1 LEIKNKKSMKTLKYT
16 LLSILFLSIYSCG
29 KYEEGPGFTLLS
41 KSARMCQKWRPIQS
55 VDGSTGVITNIDS
68 DGSYIEFVKDGSIQF
83 YNKDLMSFIGIDAVS
98 GTWEFSDDKTQ
109 VTYSYDVLGLN
120 TTELKTI
127 KKLKINSLGL
137 ENSNGD
143 KIYYEYY

>member
-1 LEIKNKKSMKTLKYT
+1 MKTLKYT
-16 LLSILFLSIYSCG
+16 LVSILILSIYSCG
-29 KYEEGPGFTLLS
+29 KYEEGPGFTFLS

-55 VDGSTGVITNIDS
+55 VDGSTGVITN
-68 DGSYIEFVKDGSIQF
+68 IEFVKDGSIQF

-109 VTYSYDVLGLN
+109 ITYSYDVLGLN

-127 KKLKINSLGL
+127 KKLKINSMGL
-137 ENSNGD
+137 EDNNGD

>member
-1 LEIKNKKSMKTLKYT
+1 MKTLKFT
-16 LLSILFLSIYSCG
+16 LLSILILSIYSCG

-68 DGSYIEFVKDGSIQF
+68 DGSYIEFVKDGSIQY
-83 YNKDLMSFIGIDAVS
+83 YNKDQMSFLGIDAVA
-98 GTWEFSDDKTQ
+98 GTWEFSDDKMQ
-109 VTYSYDVLGLN
+109 VSYSYDVLTLN
-120 TTELKTI
+120 TIKLETI

-137 ENSNGD
+137 EDNNGN